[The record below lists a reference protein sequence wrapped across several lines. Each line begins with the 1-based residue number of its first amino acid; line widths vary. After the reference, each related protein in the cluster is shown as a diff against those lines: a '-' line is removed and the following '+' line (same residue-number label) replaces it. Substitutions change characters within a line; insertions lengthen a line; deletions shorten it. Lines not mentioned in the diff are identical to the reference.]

1 MNYWEFSFFLFT
13 AVSGGACFST
23 ASHYNLSNRKWAN
36 HPKDYPSAK
45 IQNFLAVCK
54 FFSKKVR
61 VFLCFFLRQEDAWE
75 DDGRMKRFILLRLG
89 PLCIV
94 VSANHGTM
102 GG

>member
-45 IQNFLAVCK
+45 IQNFLSFCK

-61 VFLCFFLRQEDAWE
+61 AFLCFFLRQEDAWE
-75 DDGRMKRFILLRLG
+75 DDGRMKRFILLRLS
-89 PLCIV
+89 PLCIDV
-94 VSANHGTM
+94 
-102 GG
+102 

>member
-45 IQNFLAVCK
+45 IQNFLAFCK

-61 VFLCFFLRQEDAWE
+61 VFLCFFSST
-75 DDGRMKRFILLRLG
+75 GG
-89 PLCIV
+89 C
-94 VSANHGTM
+94 M

>member
-45 IQNFLAVCK
+45 IQNFLSFCK
-54 FFSKKVR
+54 FFKEKVR
-61 VFLCFFLRQEDAWE
+61 VFCVFFRQEDAWE

-89 PLCIV
+89 PLCIGV
-94 VSANHGTM
+94 
-102 GG
+102 

>member
-45 IQNFLAVCK
+45 IQNFLAFCK
-54 FFSKKVR
+54 FFSKKVTSLF
-61 VFLCFFLRQEDAWE
+61 VFFFDRRMH
-75 DDGRMKRFILLRLG
+75 GRM
-89 PLCIV
+89 
-94 VSANHGTM
+94 M